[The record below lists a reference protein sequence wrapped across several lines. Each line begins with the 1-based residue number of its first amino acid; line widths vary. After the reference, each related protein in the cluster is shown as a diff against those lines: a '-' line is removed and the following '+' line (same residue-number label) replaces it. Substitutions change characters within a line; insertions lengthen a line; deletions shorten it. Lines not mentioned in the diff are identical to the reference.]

1 MGQSTSPAR
10 VLIVAHQT
18 ANSLELRAAVA
29 ERAAE
34 GPCLFTLLVPT
45 SPDGLYRVGD
55 REGHRVAV
63 ARRRLDVAV
72 PILSIIADG
81 AVVGMIGS
89 SDPLGTVQD
98 ALSLLGFDEVIVSML
113 PEGTSRWLRLGLPR
127 KIRGLG
133 VPVTEVFCS
142 EHRLS
147 PLPAG

>member
-34 GPCLFTLLVPT
+34 GPCWFTLLVPT
-45 SPDGLYRVGD
+45 SPDGLYRIGGGED
-55 REGHRVAV
+55 HRMAV
-63 ARRRLDVAV
+63 ARRRLDLAV
-72 PILSIIADG
+72 PTLSIIAES

-89 SDPLGTVQD
+89 NDPLATVQD
-98 ALSLLGFDEVIVSML
+98 ALNLLGFDEVIVSML
-113 PEGTSRWLRLGLPR
+113 PERTSRWLRLGLPR

-133 VPVTEVFCS
+133 VPVTEVFCG
-142 EHRLS
+142 EHGLS
-147 PLPAG
+147 PLPAA